1 MFFVKRDTTEKNLRM
16 TLNFGHTFAHA
27 IEIKNNYSK
36 KFTHG
41 EAVLSGMILACKF
54 SVYRKLC
61 SSKTFDEIKN
71 IYIQNN
77 LDYTYKKY
85 SNKKEIE
92 IEQIEIVDN
101 SHKHIK
107 HKSFS
112 PDKFHLHLKI
122 KSLYLNSL
130 SRVTAQKEVMKVLKD
145 ELSNKIHALEISI
158 EQ

>member
-1 MFFVKRDTTEKNLRM
+1 MNNFFED
-16 TLNFGHTFAHA
+16 
-27 IEIKNNYSK
+27 IIY
-36 KFTHG
+36 
-41 EAVLSGMILACKF
+41 
-54 SVYRKLC
+54 KL
-61 SSKTFDEIKN
+61 
-71 IYIQNN
+71 
-77 LDYTYKKY
+77 
-85 SNKKEIE
+85 KKEIE

-101 SHKHIK
+101 SHKHVK
-107 HKSFS
+107 HKSFL

>member
-1 MFFVKRDTTEKNLRM
+1 MNNFFED
-16 TLNFGHTFAHA
+16 
-27 IEIKNNYSK
+27 IISK
-36 KFTHG
+36 
-41 EAVLSGMILACKF
+41 L
-54 SVYRKLC
+54 
-61 SSKTFDEIKN
+61 
-71 IYIQNN
+71 
-77 LDYTYKKY
+77 
-85 SNKKEIE
+85 KKEIE

-101 SHKHIK
+101 SHKHVK

-145 ELSNKIHALEISI
+145 ELSNRIHALEISI

>member
-1 MFFVKRDTTEKNLRM
+1 MNNFFEDII
-16 TLNFGHTFAHA
+16 A
-27 IEIKNNYSK
+27 
-36 KFTHG
+36 
-41 EAVLSGMILACKF
+41 
-54 SVYRKLC
+54 KL
-61 SSKTFDEIKN
+61 
-71 IYIQNN
+71 
-77 LDYTYKKY
+77 
-85 SNKKEIE
+85 KKEIE

-101 SHKHIK
+101 SHKHVK

-130 SRVTAQKEVMKVLKD
+130 TRVTAQKEVMKVLKD